1 MGDRYILIY
10 LGAIIYSQTNL
21 QNQLIAVKKGITS
34 AHPNASQ
41 SFFVVYLETHKKQ
54 LKKQLKELQVR
65 RMKKAITTNLILKI
79 ILQERDNHRTIKLGQ
94 NSTAKTRN
102 ISKHDFHINYLNIK
116 TKYQINKKKV
126 GK

>member
-1 MGDRYILIY
+1 MGDRYISIY

-54 LKKQLKELQVR
+54 LKELQVR
-65 RMKKAITTNLILKI
+65 SIKKTITANLILKI
-79 ILQERDNHRTIKLGQ
+79 ILQERENHRTIKLGQ
-94 NSTAKTRN
+94 NSTAKTWK

-116 TKYQINKKKV
+116 TQDQINNEKKV